1 MKEKLVSDCG
11 ERLLWVVCFLFSGP
25 GFRGERHSSL
35 LWDWLV
41 ANRILVCSRN
51 ADVGGGGGEN
61 GASGAGPSEPR
72 ILFPFSLFRYTSRE
86 VIQRV
91 LSRNHGGTRR
101 ELGKVLSSAAIFRR
115 HILIPCALGVILD
128 QFYKSRDQPHCW

>member
-1 MKEKLVSDCG
+1 MKERSVVDCG
-11 ERLLWVVCFLFSGP
+11 ERLLWAVCFLFSGP

-41 ANRILVCSRN
+41 AKRSLVCSRN

-61 GASGAGPSEPR
+61 AASGAGPSEPR
-72 ILFPFSLFRYTSRE
+72 ILFPFSLFRYTSGV
-86 VIQRV
+86 VIQAV

-101 ELGKVLSSAAIFRR
+101 ELGKACSSAANFLR
-115 HILIPCALGVILD
+115 HI
-128 QFYKSRDQPHCW
+128 SRYPATPVSS